1 MKDDQFNKLFKYME
15 KRFDE
20 MDKRFDAQDKK
31 IDAIYNILDAHL
43 KKIED
48 ILIENAARDRQQ
60 ERLEKWVF
68 QIADKL
74 DIKLK
79 YDS

>member
-1 MKDDQFNKLFKYME
+1 MKDDQFEKLFKYME
-15 KRFDE
+15 EFRAE
-20 MDKRFDAQDKK
+20 VNQRLDAQDKK

-74 DIKLK
+74 DLKLK
-79 YDS
+79 YDN